1 MTPAVWGVVLAG
13 VVALLSGGL
22 VGAILVY
29 RRGTR
34 SDLVDD
40 LAARLAVVEG
50 RLATSDTRYSKLWSF
65 TRLLIDYA
73 YRHRKDDSP
82 PLPDMPD
89 DLI

>member
-1 MTPAVWGVVLAG
+1 MNPATWTAILAG
-13 VVALLSGGL
+13 IAALAGGGL

-29 RRGTR
+29 KRGTR

-40 LAARLAVVEG
+40 LAGRLAVVEA

-73 YRHRKDDSP
+73 YRNRKEDAD

>member
-1 MTPAVWGVVLAG
+1 MSPASWTAVVAGVAALAG
-13 VVALLSGGL
+13 GGL

-29 RRGTR
+29 KRGTR

-40 LAARLAVVEG
+40 LAARLAIVEA
-50 RLATSDTRYSKLWSF
+50 RLAESDSRYSKLWSY
-65 TRLLIDYA
+65 TRRLIDYA
-73 YRHRKDDSP
+73 YRHRRDDAP